1 MAEFERVE
9 GAVEAALNLLADQVA
24 DELELAGLSV
34 LKDGNAGT
42 GAEIEVDAGADE
54 AGGVYVTWHPES
66 RLSSA
71 AAVAVQQGRFDEP
84 VIQHSGTVKR
94 IMRDAISAILQS
106 SRFSVEQSTDDM
118 RPLAIRVTSSTVSAA
133 Q

>member
-1 MAEFERVE
+1 MAEFERVQ
-9 GAVEAALNLLADQVA
+9 GAAEAGLNLLADQVA
-24 DELELAGLSV
+24 DELERAGLSV
-34 LKDGNAGT
+34 LRDGNADA

-54 AGGVYVTWHPES
+54 AGGVYVAWRPGS
-66 RLSSA
+66 RLSLA

-94 IMRDAISAILQS
+94 IMLDAISAILQS

-118 RPLAIRVTSSTVSAA
+118 RPLAIRVTSSDVDAA
-133 Q
+133 R